1 MAMEFAARPKMGCNN
16 AQAQDVFIWVLAL
29 PAYEDSQ
36 LAGMFM
42 VSAASHLFLSHACSS
57 SLLQSHCWAAKH
69 LQHNAVVSFVGT
81 VLALRDML
89 GLWLA

>member
-36 LAGMFM
+36 LSGMFM
-42 VSAASHLFLSHACSS
+42 VSAKGYLFLSHVCSS
-57 SLLQSHCWAAKH
+57 SPLS
-69 LQHNAVVSFVGT
+69 
-81 VLALRDML
+81 
-89 GLWLA
+89 